1 MMSATAQERPMTRKL
16 RIQDDLDA
24 GTMTTIRV
32 LFEELAAAN
41 DDVALDVS
49 KVTFIDSSGV
59 GGLVF
64 LYKRLNAKG
73 CKLGLSGLGGQPRQ
87 LLDHLKLT
95 PILAPEPMERAG

>member
-1 MMSATAQERPMTRKL
+1 MTKKL

-32 LFEELAAAN
+32 LFEELAVAN

-49 KVTFIDSSGV
+49 NVSFIESSGV

-64 LYKRLNAKG
+64 LYKRLAAQG
-73 CKLGLSGLGGQPRQ
+73 RKLEISGLAGQPRQ

-95 PILAPEPMERAG
+95 AILAPVVPGAAR

>member
-1 MMSATAQERPMTRKL
+1 MTRKL

-49 KVTFIDSSGV
+49 SVTFIDSSGV

-64 LYKRLNAKG
+64 LYKRLNAKAASSDFP
-73 CKLGLSGLGGQPRQ
+73 GLAGQPRQ

-95 PILAPEPMERAG
+95 PILAPRPMERAG

>member
-1 MMSATAQERPMTRKL
+1 MTKKL
-16 RIQDDLDA
+16 KIQDDLDA

-41 DDVALDVS
+41 DDVALDVTNVS
-49 KVTFIDSSGV
+49 FIDSSGV

-64 LYKRLNAKG
+64 LYKRLTTQG
-73 CKLGLSGLGGQPRQ
+73 RTLEITGLSGQPRQ

-95 PILAPEPMERAG
+95 PILAPQAVSA

>member
-1 MMSATAQERPMTRKL
+1 MTKKL

-24 GTMTTIRV
+24 GTMTTFRV
-32 LFEELAAAN
+32 LFEELAVAN

-49 KVTFIDSSGV
+49 DVTFIDSSGV

-64 LYKRLNAKG
+64 LYKRLNASGKR
-73 CKLGLSGLGGQPRQ
+73 LELSGLAGQPRQ

-95 PILAPEPMERAG
+95 PILVPDLSGAA

>member
-1 MMSATAQERPMTRKL
+1 MAKKL

-41 DDVALDVS
+41 DDVVLDVS
-49 KVTFIDSSGV
+49 NVAFIDSSGV

-64 LYKRLNAKG
+64 LYKRLIAQG
-73 CKLGLSGLGGQPRQ
+73 RRLEISGLSGQPRQ

-95 PILAPEPMERAG
+95 QILMPAEAGAR